1 MGSFAN
7 FARRRAYRLTGFT
20 TGYNFVLWFC
30 LSGIML
36 GFCLARLKY
45 LDFYGVMCNPDQS
58 KPSTAA
64 IGECFHLLRPL
75 YANGMIL
82 HLAGVVPGGILAVV
96 QFVPVVRN
104 KALLIHQVNGYLVI
118 VLALVGIAG
127 GFIITRP
134 TMGGQ
139 VDTQTA
145 TGFLG
150 TTFLFA
156 NLMAYFSI
164 KRLRIDLHRAWMIR
178 AWVWTYTL
186 GFERK
191 LTFIYRVL
199 YQAGSILSIRLIFVL
214 TFLILPMTGTYYL
227 SQPCDKLAWLFNDE
241 HKTLAEYAECEAWF
255 SKQNLEQRAHVRAEW
270 LNAKNLAERMTA
282 MNISYGV
289 ASWIGLAIHI
299 MAVEVYL
306 NLTSA
311 EAQRLRK
318 MSIKRR
324 IEAGMQT
331 APTNGELND
340 VKTE

>member
-7 FARRRAYRLTGFT
+7 FARRRAYCLTGFT
-20 TGYNFVLWFC
+20 TGYNFVLCFC
-30 LSGIML
+30 LSGIMI

-45 LDFYGVMCNPDQS
+45 LDFYGVMCNPDRS
-58 KPSTAA
+58 KPSPAA

-82 HLAGVVPGGILAVV
+82 HLAGIVPGGILAVV

-104 KALLIHQVNGYLVI
+104 KALLVHQVNGYLVI
-118 VLALVGIAG
+118 VLALMGIAG

-134 TMGGQ
+134 TMGGGQ

-150 TTFLFA
+150 TASLFA

-178 AWVWTYTL
+178 AWVW
-186 GFERK
+186 
-191 LTFIYRVL
+191 
-199 YQAGSILSIRLIFVL
+199 AGSILTIRLIFVL

-289 ASWIGLAIHI
+289 ASWIGLTIHI

-318 MSIKRR
+318 ISIKRR

-331 APTNGELND
+331 APTNGQLND
-340 VKTE
+340 VKTD